1 MSDSVMSHKTT
12 KKLFIIL
19 LLIVLI
25 ACSRESSQKPHGT
38 PPAGNSH
45 PIAEPSVPGYAPV
58 EIDPGRVQLMGI
70 TTVKVVSRHLIKT
83 LRTVGIVEVDER
95 RVAQVHTKFSGWID
109 ELYVNFTGQSVKAGQ
124 PLFSIYSPE
133 LLTTVEEYLLS
144 LQDMDREIEGPF
156 AEQARRGARELSA
169 AARRRLELMDIP
181 ASEIDELARTRK
193 LRQTLTVNSPRTG
206 VVIEKNAFK
215 GMNVEPGMNL
225 FVIADLSRVWV
236 QADIYEQD
244 MSYIRQ
250 GQTATLVMDALPG
263 ESFKGTVNFIGP
275 VIDER
280 TRTIKARLE
289 FNNPNQLLKPGMY
302 ATVELKLDLGRSLTV
317 PDDAIIDTGQR
328 KVVFI
333 ALGGGR
339 FMPREV
345 RLGNKVDNFYT
356 VLSGLS
362 ENELVAT
369 GAQFFLDSESRLK
382 AVGGGG
388 MAGHEGMGKVK

>member
-1 MSDSVMSHKTT
+1 MIHKTT

-25 ACSRESSQKPHGT
+25 ACSRESSQPPHGVA
-38 PPAGNSH
+38 PAGDSRKTT
-45 PIAEPSVPGYAPV
+45 EPSIPGYAPV
-58 EIDPGRVQLMGI
+58 EIDPGRIQLMGI
-70 TTVKVVSRHLIKT
+70 TTERVSLRHLIKT

-133 LLTTVEEYLLS
+133 LLTTGEEYLLS
-144 LQDMDREIEGPF
+144 LQDMDRGIEGPF

-181 ASEIDELARTRK
+181 ASEIDQLARTRK

-206 VVIEKNAFK
+206 VVIEKNAVK

-244 MSYIRQ
+244 MSYVRP
-250 GQTATLVMDALPG
+250 GQTATLVMDALPN
-263 ESFKGTVNFIGP
+263 ESLKGTVNFIGP

-280 TRTIKARLE
+280 TRTTKARLE
-289 FNNPNQLLKPGMY
+289 FNNPKLLLKPGMY
-302 ATVELKLDLGRSLTV
+302 ATVELKIDLGRSLTV
-317 PDDAIIDTGQR
+317 PDDAIIDTGRR

-333 ALGGGR
+333 ARGGGR
-339 FMPREV
+339 FEPREV
-345 RLGNKVDNFYT
+345 RLGNKADNFYT

-382 AVGGGG
+382 AVGRGG
-388 MAGHEGMGKVK
+388 MAGHEGMGKGK

>member
-1 MSDSVMSHKTT
+1 
-12 KKLFIIL
+12 
-19 LLIVLI
+19 
-25 ACSRESSQKPHGT
+25 
-38 PPAGNSH
+38 
-45 PIAEPSVPGYAPV
+45 
-58 EIDPGRVQLMGI
+58 
-70 TTVKVVSRHLIKT
+70 
-83 LRTVGIVEVDER
+83 
-95 RVAQVHTKFSGWID
+95 
-109 ELYVNFTGQSVKAGQ
+109 
-124 PLFSIYSPE
+124 
-133 LLTTVEEYLLS
+133 
-144 LQDMDREIEGPF
+144 
-156 AEQARRGARELSA
+156 
-169 AARRRLELMDIP
+169 
-181 ASEIDELARTRK
+181 
-193 LRQTLTVNSPRTG
+193 
-206 VVIEKNAFK
+206 
-215 GMNVEPGMNL
+215 MNVEPGMNL

>member
-1 MSDSVMSHKTT
+1 MSHKTT
-12 KKLFIIL
+12 INLFIIL
-19 LLIVLI
+19 LLILMI
-25 ACSRESSQKPHGT
+25 ACSRESSQSPHGV
-38 PPAGNSH
+38 PPAGNSRQ
-45 PIAEPSVPGYAPV
+45 ITEPSIPGYAPV

-70 TTVKVVSRHLIKT
+70 TTVRVSSRHLIKT

-133 LLTTVEEYLLS
+133 LLTTGEEYLLS
-144 LQDMDREIEGPF
+144 LQDMDRVIEGPF
-156 AEQARRGARELSA
+156 AEQARRGARELSS

-181 ASEIDELARTRK
+181 ASEIDQLARTRK
-193 LRQTLTVNSPRTG
+193 LRQTLTLNSPRTG

-244 MSYIRQ
+244 MSYVRP
-250 GQTATLVMDALPG
+250 GQTATLVIDALPG

-280 TRTIKARLE
+280 TRTVKARLE
-289 FNNPNQLLKPGMY
+289 FNNPKQLLKPGMY

-333 ALGGGR
+333 ARGGGR
-339 FMPREV
+339 FEPREV

-382 AVGGGG
+382 AVSGGG
-388 MAGHEGMGKVK
+388 MAGHEGMGKGK

>member
-1 MSDSVMSHKTT
+1 MSHKTAN
-12 KKLFIIL
+12 KLFIIL

-25 ACSRESSQKPHGT
+25 ACSRERSQPPHGV
-38 PPAGNSH
+38 PPPGNSGQTT
-45 PIAEPSVPGYAPV
+45 EPSIPGYAPV

-70 TTVKVVSRHLIKT
+70 TTVKVSSRHVIKT

-109 ELYVNFTGQSVKAGQ
+109 ELHVNFTGQSVKAGQ

-144 LQDMDREIEGPF
+144 LQDMDRVIEGPF

-169 AARRRLELMDIP
+169 ASRRRLELMDIP
-181 ASEIDELARTRK
+181 ASEIDQLARTRK
-193 LRQTLTVNSPRTG
+193 VRQTLTVNSPRTG
-206 VVIEKNAFK
+206 VVIEKNASK
-215 GMNVEPGMNL
+215 GMNVEPGMTL
-225 FVIADLSRVWV
+225 FVVADLSRVWV

-244 MSYIRQ
+244 MSYVRP
-250 GQTATLVMDALPG
+250 GQAATLVMDALPSV
-263 ESFKGTVNFIGP
+263 SFQGIVNFIGP

-289 FNNPNQLLKPGMY
+289 FNNPKQLLKPGMY
-302 ATVELKLDLGRSLTV
+302 ATVELKLDLGSSLTV
-317 PDDAIIDTGQR
+317 PDDAVIDTGQR
-328 KVVFI
+328 KIVFI
-333 ALGGGR
+333 ARGGGR
-339 FMPREV
+339 FEPREV

-388 MAGHEGMGKVK
+388 MAGHEGMGKGK

>member
-1 MSDSVMSHKTT
+1 MNYKTA
-12 KKLFIIL
+12 KKLFSIL
-19 LLIVLI
+19 LLILMI
-25 ACSRESSQKPHGT
+25 ACSRESSQQSHGV
-38 PPAGNSH
+38 PPAGTSH
-45 PIAEPSVPGYAPV
+45 QITESSIPGYAPI
-58 EIDPGRVQLMGI
+58 EIDAGRVQRMGI
-70 TTVKVVSRHLIKT
+70 TIVRVSSRHLIKT

-95 RVAQVHTKFSGWID
+95 RVAQVHTKFNGWID
-109 ELYVNFTGQSVKAGQ
+109 ELYVNFIGKSVKAGQ

-133 LLTTVEEYLLS
+133 LLTTAEEYLLS

-156 AEQARRGARELSA
+156 AEQARRGARELST

-181 ASEIDELARTRK
+181 ASEIDQLARTRK
-193 LRQTLTVNSPRTG
+193 LRKTLTLNSPRTG

-215 GMNVEPGMNL
+215 GMTVEPGMNL

-244 MSYIRQ
+244 MSYVRP
-250 GQTATLVMDALPG
+250 GQTATLVIDALPG

-280 TRTIKARLE
+280 TRTVKARLE
-289 FNNPNQLLKPGMY
+289 FNNPKQLLKPGMY
-302 ATVELKLDLGRSLTV
+302 ATVELEIDLGSSLAV

-333 ALGGGR
+333 AREGGR
-339 FMPREV
+339 FEPREV
-345 RLGNKVDNFYT
+345 RLGNKADNFYT

-369 GAQFFLDSESRLK
+369 NAQFFLDSESRLK
-382 AVGGGG
+382 AAGGGG
-388 MAGHEGMGKVK
+388 MAGHEGMGKGK

>member
-1 MSDSVMSHKTT
+1 MIRKTI

-19 LLIVLI
+19 LLIVVMI
-25 ACSRESSQKPHGT
+25 ACSRESSQPPHGV
-38 PPAGNSH
+38 PPAGDSRQ
-45 PIAEPSVPGYAPV
+45 ITEPSIPGYAPV
-58 EIDPGRVQLMGI
+58 EIDPGRIQLMGI
-70 TTVKVVSRHLIKT
+70 TTERVSLRRLIKT

-133 LLTTVEEYLLS
+133 LLTTGEEYLLS
-144 LQDMDREIEGPF
+144 LQDMDRGIEGPF

-181 ASEIDELARTRK
+181 ASEIDQLARTRK

-206 VVIEKNAFK
+206 VVIEKNAVK

-244 MSYIRQ
+244 MSYVRP
-250 GQTATLVMDALPG
+250 GQTATLVMDALPN
-263 ESFKGTVNFIGP
+263 ESLKGTVNFIGP

-280 TRTIKARLE
+280 TRTTKARLE
-289 FNNPNQLLKPGMY
+289 FNNPKLLLKPGMY
-302 ATVELKLDLGRSLTV
+302 ATVELKIDLGRSLTV

-333 ALGGGR
+333 ARGGGR
-339 FMPREV
+339 FEPREV

-382 AVGGGG
+382 AVGRGG
-388 MAGHEGMGKVK
+388 MTGHEGMGKGK